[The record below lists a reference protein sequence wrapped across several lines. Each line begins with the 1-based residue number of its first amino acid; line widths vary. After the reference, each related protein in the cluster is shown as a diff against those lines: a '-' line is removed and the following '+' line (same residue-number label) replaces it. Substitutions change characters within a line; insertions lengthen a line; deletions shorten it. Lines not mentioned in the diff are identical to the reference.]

1 MRRLFLASG
10 LLLSLIL
17 STPSFSQISNATVS
31 GTIDDVTGAV
41 LPSVTVTAAN
51 TGTGV
56 VTSAL
61 TNEAGAYN
69 FASLLPG
76 VYRVTAELPGFQTK
90 SYTDVQLG
98 NAQTVRLNFTLS
110 VSGGN
115 TAVEVTVAVD
125 TLLATSSSVGEVLS
139 RDKGNLPVVGNNVL
153 DLTRVL
159 AGTRMDD
166 NGVTGTFAGMSNY
179 NINVQRDGIDSSASA
194 RYMQAGIQT
203 STLMNPDL
211 VEEIRLI
218 VAPVDAE
225 MGRGNG
231 QMIVQTRSGTNQ
243 LKGSAV
249 WSVRNSA
256 LDANTWNNNRQV
268 DPRTGE
274 WKTIL
279 PDWTNRNQYTMNV
292 GGPIVKNKTFF
303 FALWDGLIISRRA
316 IQNPMVLTP
325 CARNGIFRY
334 FDTRNNDN
342 ALQLTSLGATRTIDS
357 TGFVTKLLGKMPL
370 PNNYEIGDGLNT
382 AGYRWLRREPRG
394 SENVFGFATDGLFG
408 GIERKQANFKFDHNF
423 NATNKVAVTYTYEA
437 DDGGAN
443 LMTWT
448 DKFGCKAYRRLQH
461 LSFNFVSTLYAT
473 LVNEVRAGM
482 RR

>member
-41 LPSVTVTAAN
+41 LPGVTVTAAN

-76 VYRVTAELPGFQTK
+76 VYKVTAELSGFQTK

-194 RYMQAGIQT
+194 PEAARSA
-203 STLMNPDL
+203 S
-211 VEEIRLI
+211 RL
-218 VAPVDAE
+218 
-225 MGRGNG
+225 
-231 QMIVQTRSGTNQ
+231 
-243 LKGSAV
+243 
-249 WSVRNSA
+249 
-256 LDANTWNNNRQV
+256 
-268 DPRTGE
+268 
-274 WKTIL
+274 
-279 PDWTNRNQYTMNV
+279 
-292 GGPIVKNKTFF
+292 
-303 FALWDGLIISRRA
+303 
-316 IQNPMVLTP
+316 
-325 CARNGIFRY
+325 
-334 FDTRNNDN
+334 
-342 ALQLTSLGATRTIDS
+342 
-357 TGFVTKLLGKMPL
+357 
-370 PNNYEIGDGLNT
+370 
-382 AGYRWLRREPRG
+382 
-394 SENVFGFATDGLFG
+394 
-408 GIERKQANFKFDHNF
+408 
-423 NATNKVAVTYTYEA
+423 
-437 DDGGAN
+437 
-443 LMTWT
+443 
-448 DKFGCKAYRRLQH
+448 
-461 LSFNFVSTLYAT
+461 
-473 LVNEVRAGM
+473 
-482 RR
+482 